1 MLKSFYMTKY
11 LIAVVEDEEQ
21 AFLRLQE
28 QINRFSKENNN
39 VEFDIHWFNN
49 GPDFLNDKT
58 IFSVIF
64 FDIELGLDNGL
75 ELAREVRERNS
86 VSSIVF
92 ITNLA
97 KYAQFG
103 YEVNAISY
111 LIKPVEYNAFSIVF
125 KKALNAFSANE
136 ENDMMFRIPGGV
148 EMTSINKIMYIEI
161 VSHIIIYHLVDGTI
175 EKAGSLSQIEK
186 ELKGHGFIRCHHAFI
201 VNPNFIKGINKNDII
216 VGTSLV
222 PLARSKKKEVLEALS
237 KFYLQKG

>member
-1 MLKSFYMTKY
+1 MTKY

-28 QINRFSKENNN
+28 QINRFSRENNN
-39 VEFDIHWFNN
+39 TEFDIRWFKD
-49 GPDFLNDKT
+49 GQEFLKEKT

-75 ELAREVRERNS
+75 DLAREVREKNN

-111 LIKPVEYNAFSIVF
+111 LIKPVEYDAFSIVF

-161 VSHIIIYHLVDGTI
+161 VSHIITYHLVDGTI

-186 ELKGHGFIRCHHAFI
+186 QLKGHGFIRCHSAFI